1 MRKMFVGL
9 VPLVVAA
16 GLFWHWE
23 FRSAQVASGLSDP
36 QDSAAQTGRDD
47 DADHSDSVRLAT
59 FNIQVFGV
67 AKLKRTAAMS
77 VLSQIVRR
85 FDVVAIQEVRA
96 KDQSVVSRFV
106 SLINADGSRYAHVLG
121 PRLGRS
127 SSKEQYAYIY
137 NLERIELL
145 ADSVYTIND
154 PRDYLHREP
163 LVARF
168 RVRGPPVKQALT
180 FTLINIHTDPDEVV
194 QEINVLDNVFE
205 AVRRDASR
213 EDDVIML
220 GDFNADEKH
229 YGELGRLPGLQWAI
243 AGQNTNT
250 RMTRAYDNILF
261 DRRATSEFTGRS
273 GVLNFM
279 QEFQLSRDQAL
290 IVSDHMPV
298 WAEFSGTEDV
308 PAVTRDAQPTAADS
322 RL

>member
-16 GLFWHWE
+16 GLLWQWQ
-23 FRSAQVASGLSDP
+23 FRPSPAASGLSGP
-36 QDSAAQTGRDD
+36 QEPASQTGQDGGAID
-47 DADHSDSVRLAT
+47 QTSVRLAT

-77 VLSQIVRR
+77 ILSQIVRR
-85 FDVVAIQEVRA
+85 FDVVAVQEVRA

-106 SLINADGSRYAHVLG
+106 SLINADGASYAHLLG

-137 NLERIELL
+137 NQKRIELIEG
-145 ADSVYTIND
+145 SVYTIND

-168 RVRGPPVKQALT
+168 RVRGPPVNRALT

-229 YGELGRLPGLQWAI
+229 YGELGRLPGLRWAI

-261 DRRATSEFTGRS
+261 DSRATSEFTGRS

-279 QEFQLSRDQAL
+279 REFQLSQDQAL
-290 IVSDHMPV
+290 LVSDHMPV
-298 WAEFSGTEDV
+298 WADFAGTEDL
-308 PAVTRDAQPTAADS
+308 PAVSGDD
-322 RL
+322 

>member
-9 VPLVVAA
+9 VPLIVAA
-16 GLFWHWE
+16 GLLWQWQ
-23 FRSAQVASGLSDP
+23 FRSPPVAPALSGP
-36 QDSAAQTGRDD
+36 QEPVPQAGRDGTAVD
-47 DADHSDSVRLAT
+47 QTSVRLAT

-85 FDVVAIQEVRA
+85 FDVVAVQEVRA
-96 KDQSVVSRFV
+96 KDQSVVPRFV
-106 SLINADGSRYAHVLG
+106 SLINASGSSYAHVLG

-137 NLERIELL
+137 NRERIELL
-145 ADSVYTIND
+145 KNSVYTIHD

-168 RVRGPPVKQALT
+168 RVRGPPVHRALT

-194 QEINVLDNVFE
+194 QEINVLDNVFD

-229 YGELGRLPGLQWAI
+229 YGELGRMPGLKWAI

-261 DRRATSEFTGRS
+261 DGRATSEFTGRS
-273 GVLNFM
+273 GVLNLM
-279 QEFQLSRDQAL
+279 REFRLSQDQAL
-290 IVSDHMPV
+290 VVSDHMPV
-298 WAEFSGTEDV
+298 WAEFTGTEDV
-308 PAVTRDAQPTAADS
+308 PAVTSGGESAAAGK